1 MVCDMS
7 LQAVS
12 EMLDNMTAL
21 ERMFDLSSQLDL
33 AESARVKK

>member
-1 MVCDMS
+1 

-21 ERMFDLSSQLDL
+21 ERMFDLSSQLEL
-33 AESARVKK
+33 AESARAKK

>member
-1 MVCDMS
+1 VCHVS